1 MDCPYCGAGGTRVL
15 ESRTADDALRR
26 RRNCTG
32 CGQRFTTYERLEA
45 GLTVV
50 KRDGSREPFSREKLA
65 RSILLA
71 WGKRPAK
78 MERIQRLISG
88 LQAVLLRR
96 RGREVPT
103 RLIGSLLLERLREVD
118 EVAYLRYASV
128 YRKFSDVKQLAKEA
142 EKLSEARSA

>member
-1 MDCPYCGAGGTRVL
+1 MDCPYCGADGTRVL
-15 ESRTADDALRR
+15 ESRQADGALRR
-26 RRNCTG
+26 RRNCTR

-45 GLTVV
+45 GPTVV
-50 KRDGSREPFSREKLA
+50 KRDGSREPFSREKLL

-71 WGKRPAK
+71 CGKRPVKA
-78 MERIQRLISG
+78 ERIQRLINEIH
-88 LQAVLLRR
+88 AVLLRR
-96 RGREVPT
+96 KTREVPT

-118 EVAYLRYASV
+118 EIAYLRFASV